1 MALTET
7 GIGSAAV
14 RNYLG
19 SGGPM
24 LRDGPEEPRA
34 TARLMHALQ
43 DMKDVVTVERR
54 NIERAC
60 ATWDW
65 VRTAGV
71 SADELRKA
79 LMEEQKPEAEK
90 NRGQT
95 PIRPA
100 TSAA

>member
-1 MALTET
+1 
-7 GIGSAAV
+7 
-14 RNYLG
+14 
-19 SGGPM
+19 
-24 LRDGPEEPRA
+24 
-34 TARLMHALQ
+34 MHALQ
-43 DMKDVVTVERR
+43 DMKDVATVERR